1 MMRKKWTEVKDMKYT
16 GLIPKMTDEEK
27 CSLCSGDDFWH
38 SKSIGR
44 LGIPRLLLTDGPHGL
59 RKQLGKN
66 DHLGLNAA
74 YPATCFPTAS
84 AAANS
89 WDEELI
95 GQMGVRLGEEMLEQR
110 VGVILGPGVN
120 IKRSPLCGR
129 NFEYYS
135 EDPLL
140 AGKCAAALI
149 RGVQSKG
156 VAACVK
162 HFAANSQEKLR
173 MTSDSVIDERTLRE
187 IYLPAFE
194 IAVKEGHVKC
204 LMTSYN
210 MLNGQY
216 TNENTHLLQD
226 ILTRDWG
233 YDGLIVTD
241 WGGSNDRVSGLIAGN
256 SLEMP
261 GTGGEA
267 DRQILGAL
275 RSGRVSGALIDE
287 RVSRLLRLVDDA
299 QEAFRNASA
308 CDMDEHHEFAARLAA
323 ESAVLLKNEGGML
336 PLREGARVA
345 VIGDFAAVPRYQG
358 AGSSCIE
365 PTKLEC
371 GLDALKSEGVNVIGC
386 ERGFKRRGGR
396 SQRLINRACG
406 LAMRADAVLVWLG
419 LDEGSEA
426 EGVDRAHMRIADSQI
441 ELLHAVSR
449 ANPNVAVILSCGSP
463 VETDWDRDCKALL
476 HGFLGGQAGARAIA
490 RLVTGKISPSGKLAE
505 TMPLRLDDTPC
516 RNYYPGPERTSE
528 YREGIFVGYRYYDT
542 AKKAV
547 KYPFGFGLSYTSFEY
562 SGLGLSTEGVS
573 FTVKNTGTVEAAEI
587 AQVYVAAPRGG
598 VFCPE
603 KELRGFA
610 RTDLAPGEEKRV
622 FVGLPERAFQYW
634 NTAENRWATAGGR
647 YEVLVGA
654 SSRDI
659 RLRGFVEKD
668 GDGAQNPYTAPE
680 LAPYRTADV
689 QNVPDESFAALL
701 GHGIPPH
708 LWDRNAPLEFNS
720 ALVQGAYRPGIG
732 RLLYRLLRMVW
743 GFFRLVGDRENA
755 NNTEFAMN
763 LPYRGLARFTGAVSE
778 TQVRALLGAANLEK
792 GSLRALISA
801 FWRKNG

>member
-1 MMRKKWTEVKDMKYT
+1 MKYT
-16 GLIPKMTDEEK
+16 ELVSKMTEEEK
-27 CSLCSGDDFWH
+27 CSLCSGADFWH
-38 SKSIGR
+38 TESIER
-44 LGIPRLLLTDGPHGL
+44 LGIPQMMLTDGPHGL
-59 RKQLGKN
+59 RKQIGKN

-89 WDEELI
+89 WDEDMIE
-95 GQMGVRLGEEMLEQR
+95 QMGQRLGDEMLEQR

-149 RGVQSKG
+149 RGVQSRG

-173 MTSDSVIDERTLRE
+173 MTNDSVVDERTLRE

-194 IAVKEGHVKC
+194 LAVREGRVKC

-226 ILTRDWG
+226 ILAHDWG

-241 WGGSNDRVSGLIAGN
+241 WGGSNDRVLGLIAGN

-261 GTGGEA
+261 GTGGET
-267 DRQILGAL
+267 DRQVLDAL
-275 RSGRVSGALIDE
+275 RSGRVSTALLDE
-287 RVSRLLRLVDDA
+287 RVSRILRLVDDA
-299 QEAFRNASA
+299 QEAFRNAPV
-308 CDMDEHHEFAARLAA
+308 CDMDEHHAFAARLAE

-336 PLREGARVA
+336 PLREGARAA

-371 GLDALKSEGVNVIGC
+371 GLDALKSEGVNVIGF
-386 ERGFKRRGGR
+386 EPGFKRRGGR
-396 SQRLINRACG
+396 SQRLINRACE
-406 LAMRADAVLVWLG
+406 LALRADTVLVWLG

-426 EGVDRAHMRIADSQI
+426 EGVDRAHMRIPDNQI
-441 ELLHAVSR
+441 ELLRAVSR

-463 VETDWDRDCKALL
+463 VETDWDCGCKALL

-505 TMPLRLDDTPC
+505 TMPLKLSDTPC
-516 RNYYPGPERTSE
+516 FNYYPGTERTSE

-562 SGLGLSTEGVS
+562 SGLELSPEGVS
-573 FTVKNTGTVEAAEI
+573 FTIKNTGCTEGAEI
-587 AQVYVAAPRGG
+587 AQVYVAAPRGR

-610 RTDLAPGEEKRV
+610 RVSLAPDEERRV
-622 FVGLPERAFQYW
+622 FVALPERAFQYW
-634 NTAENRWATAGGR
+634 STVEQRWATAGGR
-647 YEVLVGA
+647 YEILVGA
-654 SSRDI
+654 ASRDI

-668 GDGAQNPYTAPE
+668 GDGAADPYADPVFE
-680 LAPYRTADV
+680 PYRRADV
-689 QNVPDESFAALL
+689 QSVPDESFAALL
-701 GHGIPPH
+701 GREIPPR
-708 LWDRNAPLEFNS
+708 LWDRDAPLELNS

-732 RLLYRLLRMVW
+732 RLLYRMLCAVR
-743 GFFRLVGDRENA
+743 GFFRLIGDRENA

-778 TQVRALLGAANLEK
+778 AQVRALLCAANREK
-792 GSLRALISA
+792 GGLRALAHALLHKRRS
-801 FWRKNG
+801 